1 MAIVTISRMY
11 GAGGSEI
18 AARVA
23 RALGWAL
30 VDNALVDAV
39 AARLGVTREEVEAR
53 EERLPSL
60 AERLVDAMTL
70 GTPEMLV
77 PFEAGGAVTEERLLE
92 VTRAAI
98 REAASQGPAVIVGRG
113 SQAALAERADALHV
127 LCCAPRGALVARI
140 VRRDGLTE
148 SAAAARVDQT
158 NHQREQYVRRHW
170 KREWLAPQNYHVC
183 VNTGLL
189 GIDGAAELV
198 IRLARERFG
207 AGTT

>member
-140 VRRDGLTE
+140 VHRDGLTE